1 MRKKVLFMMFL
12 FIPLSLFSQTMT
24 YAYDAAGNRIKREIV
39 LGGLRSSTLQ
49 EEVITEK
56 LEVEKCNAE
65 IRIYPNPTEGRFAVE
80 INNISEDV
88 SGQIQVLN
96 IQGRLLEKRGIQ
108 SEGKIDFDLTG
119 EAAGIYI
126 LNIRLGEA
134 VSTWKIIKK

>member
-1 MRKKVLFMMFL
+1 MKKMLFILFL
-12 FIPLSLFSQTMT
+12 FIPLSLFSQTVS

-39 LGGLRSSTLQ
+39 LGGLRSSTLP

-56 LEVEKCNAE
+56 LDIKKCDAE

-80 INNISEDV
+80 INNVAEDV

-96 IQGRLLEKRGIQ
+96 SQGQLLEKKGIQ